1 MAKTFEVQLLQRVMI
16 EAVSKCG
23 VAQNRIPYLHLFA
36 RGVFQALKSRAL
48 QRATDPQ
55 VNAKA
60 SQSPLG
66 KGSQGRT
73 SIVILWTQ
81 KFYVGNN
88 CCVSMYQYVR
98 M

>member
-1 MAKTFEVQLLQRVMI
+1 MYQVLILIGIASQSLSLNTDW
-16 EAVSKCG
+16 ST
-23 VAQNRIPYLHLFA
+23 PSTLFA

-73 SIVILWTQ
+73 SMVILWTQ